1 MRTCYALLSNPI
13 HRLRSSKYFRL
24 IVDDSGEFKMAKT
37 LIVAYKPEDLFG
49 EWNYITRAFGNK
61 TDLETAISKYRFNS
75 EDPEHFKKVVFSK
88 LRDQDRQTIQYPY
101 DLGDLYFDALVFVDE
116 RSGRVELRYQDET
129 ISLKDFKT
137 EAEILKEKYLEL
149 ESKYCKNRYIETREE
164 LDEFLTA
171 LEVFNDHKDFDE
183 IEVLTYLKE
192 DIKTTKNFPILL
204 VYQTYEEY
212 NISYDYNEH
221 HHRFTLVD
229 DSLGR

>member
-1 MRTCYALLSNPI
+1 
-13 HRLRSSKYFRL
+13 
-24 IVDDSGEFKMAKT
+24 MAKT

-61 TDLETAISKYRFNS
+61 ADLETAISKYRFNS
-75 EDPEHFKKVVFSK
+75 DDPEHFKKVVFSK

-101 DLGDLYFDALVFVDE
+101 DLGDLNFDALVFVDE

-137 EAEILKEKYLEL
+137 EVEILKEKYLEL
-149 ESKYCKNRYIETREE
+149 ESKYCKNRYIENREE

-171 LEVFNDHKDFDE
+171 LEVFNDHADFDE
-183 IEVLTYLKE
+183 IEILTYLKE
-192 DIKTTKNFPILL
+192 DVKTTKNFPILL

-212 NISYDYNEH
+212 NIPYDYNEH

>member
-1 MRTCYALLSNPI
+1 
-13 HRLRSSKYFRL
+13 
-24 IVDDSGEFKMAKT
+24 MAKT

-49 EWNYITRAFGNK
+49 EWNYITRAFRNK
-61 TDLETAISKYRFNS
+61 ADLETAISKYRFNS
-75 EDPEHFKKVVFSK
+75 DDPEHFKKVVFSK

-101 DLGDLYFDALVFVDE
+101 DLGDLNFDALVFVDE

-137 EAEILKEKYLEL
+137 EVEILKEKYLEL
-149 ESKYCKNRYIETREE
+149 ESKYCKNRYIENREE

-171 LEVFNDHKDFDE
+171 LEVFNDHADFDE
-183 IEVLTYLKE
+183 IEILTYLKE
-192 DIKTTKNFPILL
+192 DVKTTKNFPILL
-204 VYQTYEEY
+204 VYQTHEEY
-212 NISYDYNEH
+212 NIPYDYNEH

>member
-1 MRTCYALLSNPI
+1 
-13 HRLRSSKYFRL
+13 
-24 IVDDSGEFKMAKT
+24 MAKT

-49 EWNYITRAFGNK
+49 EWNYISRAFGNK
-61 TDLETAISKYRFNS
+61 ADLETAISKYRFNS
-75 EDPEHFKKVVFSK
+75 DDPEHFKKVVFSK

-101 DLGDLYFDALVFVDE
+101 DLGDLNFDALVFVDE

-137 EAEILKEKYLEL
+137 EVEILKEKYLEL
-149 ESKYCKNRYIETREE
+149 ESKYCKNRYIENREE

-171 LEVFNDHKDFDE
+171 LEVFNDHADFDE
-183 IEVLTYLKE
+183 IEVLTYIKE
-192 DIKTTKNFPILL
+192 DVKTTKNFPILL

-212 NISYDYNEH
+212 NIPYDYNEH

>member
-1 MRTCYALLSNPI
+1 
-13 HRLRSSKYFRL
+13 
-24 IVDDSGEFKMAKT
+24 MAKT

-49 EWNYITRAFGNK
+49 EWEYITRAFGNK
-61 TDLETAISKYRFNS
+61 ADLETAISKYRFNS

-88 LRDQDRQTIQYPY
+88 LRNQDRQTIQYPY
-101 DLGDLYFDALVFVDE
+101 DLGDLYFDALIFVDE

-137 EAEILKEKYLEL
+137 EVEILKEKYLEL
-149 ESKYCKNRYIETREE
+149 ESKYCKNRYLENREE

-171 LEVFNDHKDFDE
+171 LEVFNDHADFDE

-192 DIKTTKNFPILL
+192 DAKTTKNFPILL

>member
-1 MRTCYALLSNPI
+1 M
-13 HRLRSSKYFRL
+13 SKIL
-24 IVDDSGEFKMAKT
+24 M
-37 LIVAYKPEDLFG
+37 VAYKPDDLFG

-61 TDLETAISKYRFNS
+61 ADLETAISKYRFNS
-75 EDPEHFKKVVFSK
+75 GDPEHFKKVVFSK
-88 LRDQDRQTIQYPY
+88 LRDQDRQTIKYPY
-101 DLGDLYFDALVFVDE
+101 DLGDLNFDALIFIDE
-116 RSGRVELRYQDET
+116 RKGKVNLRYRDET
-129 ISLKDFKT
+129 INLSEFKT

-149 ESKYCKNRYIETREE
+149 ESKYCKNRYIENREE

-171 LEVFNDHKDFDE
+171 LEVFNDHADFDE

-192 DIKTTKNFPILL
+192 DVKTTKNFPILL
-204 VYQTYEEY
+204 AYQTYEEY

>member
-1 MRTCYALLSNPI
+1 M
-13 HRLRSSKYFRL
+13 
-24 IVDDSGEFKMAKT
+24 
-37 LIVAYKPEDLFG
+37 VAYKPEDLFG

-61 TDLETAISKYRFNS
+61 ADMETAISKYRFNS
-75 EDPEHFKKVVFSK
+75 EDPEHFKKVVFGK
-88 LRDQDRQTIQYPY
+88 LRDPDRQTIQYPY
-101 DLGDLYFDALVFVDE
+101 DLGDLNFDALVFVDE

-137 EAEILKEKYLEL
+137 EVEILKEKYLEL
-149 ESKYCKNRYIETREE
+149 ESKYCKNRYIENREE

-171 LEVFNDHKDFDE
+171 LEVFNDHADFDE

-192 DIKTTKNFPILL
+192 DVKTTKNFPILL

-212 NISYDYNEH
+212 NIPYDYNEH

>member
-1 MRTCYALLSNPI
+1 
-13 HRLRSSKYFRL
+13 
-24 IVDDSGEFKMAKT
+24 MAKT

-61 TDLETAISKYRFNS
+61 ADLETAISKYRFNS

-101 DLGDLYFDALVFVDE
+101 DLGDLNFDALVFVDE

-137 EAEILKEKYLEL
+137 EVEILKEKYLEL
-149 ESKYCKNRYIETREE
+149 ESKYCKNRYIENREE

-171 LEVFNDHKDFDE
+171 LEVFNDHADFDE
-183 IEVLTYLKE
+183 IEVLTYIKE
-192 DIKTTKNFPILL
+192 DVKTTKNFPILL

-212 NISYDYNEH
+212 NIPYDYNEH

>member
-1 MRTCYALLSNPI
+1 
-13 HRLRSSKYFRL
+13 
-24 IVDDSGEFKMAKT
+24 MAKT

-49 EWNYITRAFGNK
+49 EWNYISRAFGHK
-61 TDLETAISKYRFNS
+61 ADLETAISKYRPNS

-88 LRDQDRQTIQYPY
+88 LRDQDRQTIKYPY
-101 DLGDLYFDALVFVDE
+101 DLGDLVFDALIFVDE
-116 RSGRVELRYQDET
+116 RYGRVELRYQDET
-129 ISLKDFKT
+129 INLSEFKT

-149 ESKYCKNRYIETREE
+149 ESKYCKNRYLESREE

-171 LEVFNDHKDFDE
+171 LEVFDDHADFDE

-192 DIKTTKNFPILL
+192 DVKNTKNFPILL

-212 NISYDYNEH
+212 NIPYDYNEH

>member
-1 MRTCYALLSNPI
+1 
-13 HRLRSSKYFRL
+13 
-24 IVDDSGEFKMAKT
+24 MAKT

-61 TDLETAISKYRFNS
+61 ADLETAISKYRFNS
-75 EDPEHFKKVVFSK
+75 DDPEHFKKVVFSK

-101 DLGDLYFDALVFVDE
+101 DLGDLNFDALVFVDE

-137 EAEILKEKYLEL
+137 EVEILKEKYLEL
-149 ESKYCKNRYIETREE
+149 ESKYCKNRYIENREE

-171 LEVFNDHKDFDE
+171 LEVFNDHADFDE
-183 IEVLTYLKE
+183 IEVLTYIKE
-192 DIKTTKNFPILL
+192 DVKTTKNFPILL
-204 VYQTYEEY
+204 TYQTYEEY
-212 NISYDYNEH
+212 NIPYDYNEH

>member
-1 MRTCYALLSNPI
+1 
-13 HRLRSSKYFRL
+13 
-24 IVDDSGEFKMAKT
+24 MAKT
-37 LIVAYKPEDLFG
+37 LTVAYKPEDLFG

-61 TDLETAISKYRFNS
+61 ADLETAISKYRFNS
-75 EDPEHFKKVVFSK
+75 DDPEHFKKVVFSK

-101 DLGDLYFDALVFVDE
+101 DLGDLNFDALVFVDV

-137 EAEILKEKYLEL
+137 EVEILKEKYLEL
-149 ESKYCKNRYIETREE
+149 ESKYCKNRYLENREE

-171 LEVFNDHKDFDE
+171 LEVFNDHADFDE

-192 DIKTTKNFPILL
+192 DVKTTKNFPILL

-212 NISYDYNEH
+212 NIPYDYNEH